1 MAGSLPVSA
10 RALRESG
17 PLISPSLLAADP
29 LRIGADLERLGDP
42 WTRWLHLD
50 IMDGHF
56 VPNLSYGPALLRALA
71 RDFSGGVLDVH
82 LMVEPPERFIDA
94 FLAEGPSVVTVHG
107 EATPHLHRV
116 LQALRQA
123 GVSPGVSLNPG
134 TPVEMILPTLH
145 LVDLVLVMSVNPGF
159 GGQSFLPEVLP
170 KVHALVREREIRGLD
185 FVIQIDGGMGESTVG
200 AAAAAGCDV
209 LVAGSALFG
218 ASDLGKAAETLHR
231 VAQEARVCTKKAF
244 L

>member
-1 MAGSLPVSA
+1 MAGSLPISA
-10 RALRESG
+10 RALRG
-17 PLISPSLLAADP
+17 ADPMISPSLLAADP

-71 RDFSGGVLDVH
+71 KEFPASVLDAH
-82 LMVEPPERFIDA
+82 LMVEPPERFVDA
-94 FLAEGPSVVTVHG
+94 FLAEKPHVLTVHV

-116 LQALRQA
+116 LQTLRHA
-123 GVSPGVSLNPG
+123 GVAPGVSLNPG
-134 TPVEMILPTLH
+134 TPVDMIFPTLH
-145 LVDLVLVMSVNPGF
+145 MVDLVLVMSVNPGF

-170 KVHALVREREIRGLD
+170 KVHTLVRERAVRGLD
-185 FVIQIDGGMGESTVG
+185 FVIQIDGGMGKDTVG
-200 AAAAAGCDV
+200 VAAAGGCDV

-218 ASDLGKAAETLHR
+218 APDPRKAAEALSR
-231 VAQEARVCTKKAF
+231 AAQEARKHA
-244 L
+244 

>member
-94 FLAEGPSVVTVHG
+94 FLAEDPPWLRYMLRPPPTCTGFCRPFARPG
-107 EATPHLHRV
+107 CPRGFPLTPAPPWR
-116 LQALRQA
+116 
-123 GVSPGVSLNPG
+123 
-134 TPVEMILPTLH
+134 
-145 LVDLVLVMSVNPGF
+145 
-159 GGQSFLPEVLP
+159 
-170 KVHALVREREIRGLD
+170 
-185 FVIQIDGGMGESTVG
+185 
-200 AAAAAGCDV
+200 
-209 LVAGSALFG
+209 
-218 ASDLGKAAETLHR
+218 
-231 VAQEARVCTKKAF
+231 
-244 L
+244 